1 MRPPTNNDSAAAI
14 AWRNISEDGT
24 ALACLVFLLL
34 GAALCFC
41 APLAAPYSYEE
52 QNLALGSVPPSL
64 SHIFGTDMLGRDI
77 LSRILYGGRISFAVG
92 LLATGV
98 AVFIGVAYGMVSG
111 MAGGKID
118 ALMMRFVD
126 IVYSLP
132 FTIFVI
138 LLMIA
143 FGRSIWLIFVA
154 IGAVEWL
161 TMARIV
167 RGITARLEVSAICR
181 GVGRAGTVENQ
192 DYDPTYFAERAQFY
206 FSLRHLDSSQRY
218 AARSLSQL
226 SWSRRAGAPAVVG
239 QPRKG
244 RRRIYGRRPVDAR
257 FSRVLFQRNTLRAK
271 QGRRSAVGKEN
282 QMKRIAIIGGGAAGL
297 FCAAS
302 LSREF
307 DVTVFESSDATLKKV
322 CLTGG
327 GRCNFTNEKI
337 DTGAIS
343 PISIREAR
351 EICASPCAISARKA
365 RRIFSSLSA

>member
-14 AWRNISEDGT
+14 VWRNISEDGT

-167 RGITARLEVSAICR
+167 RGITLDLKSRQF
-181 GVGRAGTVENQ
+181 VEASVALGQ
-192 DYDPTYFAERAQFY
+192 SKIKIMT
-206 FSLRHLDSSQRY
+206 RHILPNALSSI
-218 AARSLSQL
+218 L
-226 SWSRRAGAPAVVG
+226 V
-239 QPRKG
+239 
-244 RRRIYGRRPVDAR
+244 
-257 FSRVLFQRNTLRAK
+257 
-271 QGRRSAVGKEN
+271 
-282 QMKRIAIIGGGAAGL
+282 
-297 FCAAS
+297 C
-302 LSREF
+302 
-307 DVTVFESSDATLKKV
+307 ATLTVPSVMLLEAFLSFLGLGVQAPLPSWGSLVKDGAEYMEDAPWMLV
-322 CLTGG
+322 FPAFFFSATLYALNRVGEALS
-327 GRCNFTNEKI
+327 GRKI
-337 DTGAIS
+337 
-343 PISIREAR
+343 
-351 EICASPCAISARKA
+351 K
-365 RRIFSSLSA
+365 

>member
-111 MAGGKID
+111 MAGGKSD

-167 RGITARLEVSAICR
+167 RGITLDLKSRQF
-181 GVGRAGTVENQ
+181 VEASVALGQ
-192 DYDPTYFAERAQFY
+192 SKIKIMT
-206 FSLRHLDSSQRY
+206 RHILPNALSSI
-218 AARSLSQL
+218 L
-226 SWSRRAGAPAVVG
+226 V
-239 QPRKG
+239 
-244 RRRIYGRRPVDAR
+244 
-257 FSRVLFQRNTLRAK
+257 
-271 QGRRSAVGKEN
+271 
-282 QMKRIAIIGGGAAGL
+282 
-297 FCAAS
+297 C
-302 LSREF
+302 
-307 DVTVFESSDATLKKV
+307 ATLTVPSVMLLEAFLSFLGLGVQAPLPSWGSLVKDGAEYMEDAPWMLV
-322 CLTGG
+322 FPAFFFSATLYALNRVGEALS
-327 GRCNFTNEKI
+327 GRKI
-337 DTGAIS
+337 
-343 PISIREAR
+343 
-351 EICASPCAISARKA
+351 K
-365 RRIFSSLSA
+365 

>member
-167 RGITARLEVSAICR
+167 RGITLDLKSRQF
-181 GVGRAGTVENQ
+181 VEASVALGQ
-192 DYDPTYFAERAQFY
+192 SKIKIMT
-206 FSLRHLDSSQRY
+206 RHILPNALSSI
-218 AARSLSQL
+218 L
-226 SWSRRAGAPAVVG
+226 V
-239 QPRKG
+239 
-244 RRRIYGRRPVDAR
+244 
-257 FSRVLFQRNTLRAK
+257 
-271 QGRRSAVGKEN
+271 
-282 QMKRIAIIGGGAAGL
+282 
-297 FCAAS
+297 C
-302 LSREF
+302 
-307 DVTVFESSDATLKKV
+307 ATLTVPSVMLLEAFLSFLGLGVQAPLPSWGSLVKDGAEYMEDAPWMLV
-322 CLTGG
+322 FPAFFFSATLYALNRVGEALSE
-327 GRCNFTNEKI
+327 RKI
-337 DTGAIS
+337 
-343 PISIREAR
+343 
-351 EICASPCAISARKA
+351 K
-365 RRIFSSLSA
+365 

>member
-167 RGITARLEVSAICR
+167 RGITLDLKSRQF
-181 GVGRAGTVENQ
+181 VEASVALGQ
-192 DYDPTYFAERAQFY
+192 SKIKIMT
-206 FSLRHLDSSQRY
+206 RHILPNALSSI
-218 AARSLSQL
+218 L
-226 SWSRRAGAPAVVG
+226 V
-239 QPRKG
+239 
-244 RRRIYGRRPVDAR
+244 
-257 FSRVLFQRNTLRAK
+257 
-271 QGRRSAVGKEN
+271 
-282 QMKRIAIIGGGAAGL
+282 
-297 FCAAS
+297 C
-302 LSREF
+302 
-307 DVTVFESSDATLKKV
+307 ATLTVPSVMLLETFLSFLGLGVQAPLPSWGSLVKDGAEYMEDAPWMLV
-322 CLTGG
+322 FPAFFFSATLYALNRVGEALS
-327 GRCNFTNEKI
+327 GRKI
-337 DTGAIS
+337 
-343 PISIREAR
+343 
-351 EICASPCAISARKA
+351 K
-365 RRIFSSLSA
+365 

>member
-167 RGITARLEVSAICR
+167 RGITLDLKSRQF
-181 GVGRAGTVENQ
+181 VEASVALGQ
-192 DYDPTYFAERAQFY
+192 SKIKIMT
-206 FSLRHLDSSQRY
+206 RHILPNALSSI
-218 AARSLSQL
+218 L
-226 SWSRRAGAPAVVG
+226 V
-239 QPRKG
+239 
-244 RRRIYGRRPVDAR
+244 
-257 FSRVLFQRNTLRAK
+257 
-271 QGRRSAVGKEN
+271 
-282 QMKRIAIIGGGAAGL
+282 
-297 FCAAS
+297 C
-302 LSREF
+302 
-307 DVTVFESSDATLKKV
+307 ATLTVPSVMLLEAFLSFLGLGVQAPLPSWGSLVKDGAEYMEDAPWMLV
-322 CLTGG
+322 FPAFFFSATLYALNRVGEALS
-327 GRCNFTNEKI
+327 GRKI
-337 DTGAIS
+337 
-343 PISIREAR
+343 
-351 EICASPCAISARKA
+351 K
-365 RRIFSSLSA
+365 

>member
-52 QNLALGSVPPSL
+52 QNLALGSVSPSL

-167 RGITARLEVSAICR
+167 RGITLDLKSRQF
-181 GVGRAGTVENQ
+181 VEASVALGQ
-192 DYDPTYFAERAQFY
+192 SKIKIMT
-206 FSLRHLDSSQRY
+206 RHILPNALSSI
-218 AARSLSQL
+218 L
-226 SWSRRAGAPAVVG
+226 V
-239 QPRKG
+239 
-244 RRRIYGRRPVDAR
+244 
-257 FSRVLFQRNTLRAK
+257 
-271 QGRRSAVGKEN
+271 
-282 QMKRIAIIGGGAAGL
+282 
-297 FCAAS
+297 C
-302 LSREF
+302 
-307 DVTVFESSDATLKKV
+307 ATLTVPSVMLLEAFLSFLGLGVQAPLPSWGSLVKDGAEYMEDAPWMLV
-322 CLTGG
+322 FPAFFFSATLYALNRVGEALS
-327 GRCNFTNEKI
+327 GRKI
-337 DTGAIS
+337 
-343 PISIREAR
+343 R
-351 EICASPCAISARKA
+351 
-365 RRIFSSLSA
+365 

>member
-167 RGITARLEVSAICR
+167 RGITLDLKSRQF
-181 GVGRAGTVENQ
+181 VE
-192 DYDPTYFAERAQFY
+192 ASVA
-206 FSLRHLDSSQRY
+206 LRQSKIKIMTRHILPNALSSI
-218 AARSLSQL
+218 L
-226 SWSRRAGAPAVVG
+226 V
-239 QPRKG
+239 
-244 RRRIYGRRPVDAR
+244 
-257 FSRVLFQRNTLRAK
+257 
-271 QGRRSAVGKEN
+271 
-282 QMKRIAIIGGGAAGL
+282 
-297 FCAAS
+297 C
-302 LSREF
+302 
-307 DVTVFESSDATLKKV
+307 ATLTVPSVMLLEAFLSFLGLGVQAPLPSWGSLVKDGAEYMEDAPWMLV
-322 CLTGG
+322 FPAFFFSATLYALNRVGEALS
-327 GRCNFTNEKI
+327 GRKI
-337 DTGAIS
+337 
-343 PISIREAR
+343 
-351 EICASPCAISARKA
+351 K
-365 RRIFSSLSA
+365 

>member
-14 AWRNISEDGT
+14 AWRNISEDET

-167 RGITARLEVSAICR
+167 RGITLDLKSRQF
-181 GVGRAGTVENQ
+181 VEASVALGQ
-192 DYDPTYFAERAQFY
+192 SKIKIMT
-206 FSLRHLDSSQRY
+206 RHILPNALSSI
-218 AARSLSQL
+218 L
-226 SWSRRAGAPAVVG
+226 V
-239 QPRKG
+239 
-244 RRRIYGRRPVDAR
+244 
-257 FSRVLFQRNTLRAK
+257 
-271 QGRRSAVGKEN
+271 
-282 QMKRIAIIGGGAAGL
+282 
-297 FCAAS
+297 C
-302 LSREF
+302 
-307 DVTVFESSDATLKKV
+307 ATLTVPSVMLLEAFLSFLGLGVQAPLPSWGSLVKDGAEYMEDAPWMLV
-322 CLTGG
+322 FPAFFFSATLYALNRVGEALS
-327 GRCNFTNEKI
+327 GRKI
-337 DTGAIS
+337 
-343 PISIREAR
+343 
-351 EICASPCAISARKA
+351 K
-365 RRIFSSLSA
+365 

>member
-167 RGITARLEVSAICR
+167 RGITLDLKSRQF
-181 GVGRAGTVENQ
+181 VEASVALGQ
-192 DYDPTYFAERAQFY
+192 SKIKIMT
-206 FSLRHLDSSQRY
+206 RHILPNALSSI
-218 AARSLSQL
+218 L
-226 SWSRRAGAPAVVG
+226 V
-239 QPRKG
+239 
-244 RRRIYGRRPVDAR
+244 
-257 FSRVLFQRNTLRAK
+257 
-271 QGRRSAVGKEN
+271 
-282 QMKRIAIIGGGAAGL
+282 
-297 FCAAS
+297 C
-302 LSREF
+302 
-307 DVTVFESSDATLKKV
+307 ATLTVPSVMLLEAFLSFLGLGVQAPLPSWGSLIKDGAEYMEDAPWMLV
-322 CLTGG
+322 FPAFFFSATLYALNRVGEALS
-327 GRCNFTNEKI
+327 GRKI
-337 DTGAIS
+337 
-343 PISIREAR
+343 
-351 EICASPCAISARKA
+351 K
-365 RRIFSSLSA
+365 

>member
-64 SHIFGTDMLGRDI
+64 SHIFGTDILGRDI

-167 RGITARLEVSAICR
+167 RGITLDLKSRQF
-181 GVGRAGTVENQ
+181 VEASVALGQ
-192 DYDPTYFAERAQFY
+192 SKIKIMT
-206 FSLRHLDSSQRY
+206 RHILPNALSSI
-218 AARSLSQL
+218 L
-226 SWSRRAGAPAVVG
+226 V
-239 QPRKG
+239 
-244 RRRIYGRRPVDAR
+244 
-257 FSRVLFQRNTLRAK
+257 
-271 QGRRSAVGKEN
+271 
-282 QMKRIAIIGGGAAGL
+282 
-297 FCAAS
+297 C
-302 LSREF
+302 
-307 DVTVFESSDATLKKV
+307 ATLTVPSVMLLEAFLSFLGLGVQAPLPSWGSLVKDGAEYMEDAPWMLV
-322 CLTGG
+322 FPAFFFSATLYALNRVGEALS
-327 GRCNFTNEKI
+327 GRKI
-337 DTGAIS
+337 
-343 PISIREAR
+343 
-351 EICASPCAISARKA
+351 K
-365 RRIFSSLSA
+365 

>member
-77 LSRILYGGRISFAVG
+77 LSRILYGGRISFSVG

-167 RGITARLEVSAICR
+167 RGITLDLKSRQF
-181 GVGRAGTVENQ
+181 VEASVALGQ
-192 DYDPTYFAERAQFY
+192 SKIKIMT
-206 FSLRHLDSSQRY
+206 RHILPNALSSI
-218 AARSLSQL
+218 L
-226 SWSRRAGAPAVVG
+226 V
-239 QPRKG
+239 
-244 RRRIYGRRPVDAR
+244 
-257 FSRVLFQRNTLRAK
+257 
-271 QGRRSAVGKEN
+271 
-282 QMKRIAIIGGGAAGL
+282 
-297 FCAAS
+297 C
-302 LSREF
+302 
-307 DVTVFESSDATLKKV
+307 ATLTVPSVMLLEAFLSFLGLGVQAPLPSWGSLVKDGAEYMEDAPWMLV
-322 CLTGG
+322 FPAFFFSATLYALNRVGEALSE
-327 GRCNFTNEKI
+327 RKI
-337 DTGAIS
+337 
-343 PISIREAR
+343 
-351 EICASPCAISARKA
+351 K
-365 RRIFSSLSA
+365 

>member
-41 APLAAPYSYEE
+41 APLAAPYSYKE

-167 RGITARLEVSAICR
+167 RGITLDLKSRQF
-181 GVGRAGTVENQ
+181 VEASVALGQ
-192 DYDPTYFAERAQFY
+192 SKIKIMT
-206 FSLRHLDSSQRY
+206 RHILPNALSSI
-218 AARSLSQL
+218 L
-226 SWSRRAGAPAVVG
+226 V
-239 QPRKG
+239 
-244 RRRIYGRRPVDAR
+244 
-257 FSRVLFQRNTLRAK
+257 
-271 QGRRSAVGKEN
+271 
-282 QMKRIAIIGGGAAGL
+282 
-297 FCAAS
+297 C
-302 LSREF
+302 
-307 DVTVFESSDATLKKV
+307 ATLTVPSVMLLEAFLSFLGLGVQAPLPSWGSLVKDGAEYMEDAPWMLV
-322 CLTGG
+322 FPAFFFSATLYALNRVGEALS
-327 GRCNFTNEKI
+327 GRKI
-337 DTGAIS
+337 
-343 PISIREAR
+343 
-351 EICASPCAISARKA
+351 K
-365 RRIFSSLSA
+365 